1 MGDSILGRKQTPFTH
16 RWWVRLPL
24 LVLVLISVVQ
34 CGGAFGASAKVNMQL
49 LPNLP
54 IVSLASLSITYTDPL
69 TGFPTTSSITAPWYE
84 MTMSITNNSTE
95 YLTLAGFQY
104 QASYLNGSTMTTQ
117 SGLSLTTTNLG
128 PQDMCISTTGLMRSM
143 IVEGLAPGE
152 TYTGTSGDH
161 CNDWTQS
168 TTEGITSTSSDIYYV
183 SSLPTASS
191 STSGGSGTGTSSNSN
206 PDLIPTTYFLIFYA
220 QGWFEAN
227 ARTSTD
233 APQGPPIERFV
244 WQGFMTTQ

>member
-1 MGDSILGRKQTPFTH
+1 MGDSVLKQAPFIH
-16 RWWVRLPL
+16 RWWVRLTL
-24 LVLVLISVVQ
+24 LALVLVSVVQ
-34 CGGAFGASAKVNMQL
+34 CGGAFGASAKVNLQL

-54 IVSLASLSITYTDPL
+54 IVSLATLNVTYTDPT
-69 TGFPTTSSITAPWYE
+69 TGFPITATITAPWYE
-84 MTMSITNNSTE
+84 LTMSIANNSTE

-104 QASYLNGSTMTTQ
+104 QASYMNGSNLTTQ

-128 PQDMCISTTGLMRSM
+128 PQDMCEATTGVMRSM
-143 IVEGLAPGE
+143 IVEGLAPGQ
-152 TYTGTSGDH
+152 TYTGTTGDH
-161 CNDWTQS
+161 CNDWQQS
-168 TTEGITSTSSDIYYV
+168 PTEGITSTTSDIYYV
-183 SSLPTASS
+183 SSLPTANSS
-191 STSGGSGTGTSSNSN
+191 SSGSTTGTGTNSN

-244 WQGFMTTQ
+244 WEGFMTTQ